1 MSKPLTEHLEQAQ
14 KIAKR
19 LDQLSQWLVQNK
31 RSDWSAS
38 FRESLGKEEFCLG
51 FFGALG
57 SGSAPVL
64 RALIEPHLN
73 GLKLPMAALSNCVTP
88 IELIFDEHAEAQ
100 IELLAEQNDDPS
112 TPISSIGDWQV
123 KPLHQIDQID
133 SWAKATLSP
142 QAVELSQ
149 AGTSDR
155 SDGAV

>member
-19 LDQLSQWLVQNK
+19 LDQLSQWLIQNK

-64 RALIEPHLN
+64 RAFIEPHLD

-88 IELIFDEHAEAQ
+88 IELIFDEHADA
-100 IELLAEQNDDPS
+100 
-112 TPISSIGDWQV
+112 
-123 KPLHQIDQID
+123 
-133 SWAKATLSP
+133 
-142 QAVELSQ
+142 
-149 AGTSDR
+149 
-155 SDGAV
+155 